1 MLDTQTLDTCYY
13 NLTLNCAEDQLLRR
27 DARAVP
33 ASGEGGRFRPAA
45 GGVGAQPAGVDRPT
59 PADRLPARRF
69 EAAGAGVAV
78 WWLGVHGG
86 AGESTLE
93 ELFRGSQ
100 AAGHAWP
107 LGVSDADR
115 PRVVLV
121 ARTNARGLRSAQNA
135 IRDCAVARLAVDLEG
150 LVLIADAPG
159 RLPRAL
165 RDLAALIA
173 GGVPRVWRLPWVE
186 AWRAGQAPTPANC
199 PREVRGLLGDLR
211 AITAA
216 GPSQQER
223 CL

>member
-1 MLDTQTLDTCYY
+1 MPVTNDLMVQA
-13 NLTLNCAEDQLLRR
+13 AESRR
-27 DARAVP
+27 LGEDARGVQAP
-33 ASGEGGRFRPAA
+33 EESDRFRPAS
-45 GGVGAQPAGVDRPT
+45 GGADAQPAGVDRPA
-59 PADRLPARRF
+59 PADRLPARRL
-69 EAAGAGVAV
+69 EAGDAGVAV

-93 ELFRGSQ
+93 ELFSGSR

-107 LGVSDADR
+107 LGASDADR

-121 ARTNARGLRSAQNA
+121 ARTNARGLRSTQNA
-135 IRDCAVARLAVDLEG
+135 IRDCAGAGWAVGLVG

-173 GGVPRVWRLPWVE
+173 GGVARVWWLPWVE
-186 AWRAGQAPTPANC
+186 AWRAGETPTPANC

-211 AITAA
+211 AITST
-216 GPSQQER
+216 GPDQPER
-223 CL
+223 GVL